1 MPSERLIDI
10 DGCTTRILESGA
22 GDPVVLLHGGEFGG
36 AAAAHWWPPSMYDGL
51 AAAGLSVVGIDRLG
65 QGRTD
70 NPATSNDYRITAVV
84 DHVASVLDTLGISA
98 ATIVGH
104 SRGGYVAARLALE
117 RPDLVCALVLVSSGS
132 LAPGVA
138 VEPKPGEPTY
148 RVYNERMNGDARNDL
163 AALSVT
169 TDFITDELVEET
181 NRYFHSAKN
190 AAARDTLRGVAPDY
204 FAAFAERKRDTLAR
218 LRAGEFTGPV
228 LIVWGV
234 GDPTISK
241 QDAIDLFEVFEE
253 HSNHARL
260 YMINRA
266 GHCVYAEYADEVTS
280 RIAEFI
286 ATSPVPAGVEGTARS
301 PSPSS

>member
-10 DGCTTRILESGA
+10 DRCVTRVLESGD
-22 GDPVVLLHGGEFGG
+22 GEPVVLLHGGEFGG

-51 AAAGLSVVGIDRLG
+51 AAEGLSVVGIDRLG

-70 NPATSNDYRITAVV
+70 NPATPDGYRIDAVV
-84 DHVASVLDTLGISA
+84 DHVASVLDTLGIRE

-117 RPDLVCALVLVSSGS
+117 RPDLVRRLVLVSSGS

-169 TDFITDELVEET
+169 TDFIIDELVEET
-181 NRYFHSAKN
+181 DRYFHSAKN
-190 AAARDTLRGVAPDY
+190 AAARDTLRDVAPEY
-204 FAAFAERKRDTLAR
+204 FASFAARKRDTLAR

-228 LIVWGV
+228 LVVWGV
-234 GDPTISK
+234 GDPTITK
-241 QDAIDLFEVFEE
+241 QDAIDLFEVFER

-260 YMINRA
+260 YLVNRA

-286 ATSPVPAGVEGTARS
+286 ATSPVTAGAQGTARS
-301 PSPSS
+301 PSLSS